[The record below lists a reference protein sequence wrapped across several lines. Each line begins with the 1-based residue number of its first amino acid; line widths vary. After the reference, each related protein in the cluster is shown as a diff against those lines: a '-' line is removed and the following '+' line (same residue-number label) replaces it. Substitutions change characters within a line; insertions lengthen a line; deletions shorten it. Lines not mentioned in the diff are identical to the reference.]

1 MDNMNIPDKIHDIM
15 NKTGGVHNVYHI
27 ETVDKKGN
35 VVDEKFGV
43 NLVTNLGT
51 NQFLQYRGFG
61 WQYVS
66 SATVNNFFLFVGTGT
81 TPPVE
86 TDTALESAALGRP
99 VDRTWYYND
108 ESSFYPAV
116 YDPTTHMMS
125 ITMKLVRCY
134 WDYNISG
141 VTDTTRITEIGIGTS
156 VTGLATRSLVYD
168 AEGNLSYIDK
178 HINERLYIT
187 AYLTFSM
194 NMKVMDKL
202 WDKGIYGFISPLMA
216 YPEGARSDYSYGRC
230 YCNYCFYRDPQQYAD
245 WFSTY
250 GTDWGTFAGPSWSWY
265 TREYYS
271 GIDASTHLM
280 TPNRSMQSDYTYDQY
295 PGTQYISGMCF
306 GKSHDAGTNSTD
318 ANGNVSDEISLY
330 SFLEQ
335 PEVDAEAIEVNDFWF
350 DDINTTFQLNNP
362 DVIYPG
368 KSFGKS
374 SYRTGKSGHS
384 GYYNNNGILP
394 VTNFVTTAL
403 SMYNHLTHE
412 WDIDEMSNF
421 VTGTRNMKYED
432 VMWRRC
438 GKLYVTIN
446 DQPKNVYVYSN
457 PFNSYTIK
465 SFNNTG
471 LLIYATNEYWDTSTY
486 QQVDLTNVQSELA
499 HCKYYVVA
507 DGWNSTRLN
516 PTFADDYVTGES
528 TGYKPH
534 RLLLQHQ
541 FKDLSTYM
549 GDFGVNKSKR
559 NYRYGLCRPCY
570 SEENHWFAV
579 SDVIVY
585 TPDIYDPSTWVKWPI
600 SSIDP
605 TAGNVVEKFYG
616 FYTSRYNTSDRMV
629 CVEYN
634 SRYSGSTPAWF
645 NKIRIYDLST
655 IDQLLSTDTIPVT
668 DITLPTGETY
678 NSYSIVS
685 FSNVGPNEAYLLIQ
699 FTGRNEAYIID
710 VYNESYSLLPTSSQQ
725 AYVIAGT
732 KYCVY
737 YNNENGDPTQLTVVD
752 MSDNSIFKTFNIG
765 SRDTSSSY
773 TINGIVGWNNYAY
786 ISYTSSAN
794 VNYIECYNIQTD
806 SSTLIEDVAWAAF
819 KPSLNYSRYL
829 YGGIAYNN
837 EVCVF
842 TPATD
847 KEIIFVTNDDP
858 TNIRMLIP
866 TDASKSTDYVNY
878 WFSFPTL
885 KYMNNGKQLILVGN
899 GKPYDSADGNYRRI
913 RVVDLGLAIDG
924 GLAYLPLYNLPYSS
938 ENYPSSSQDDFV
950 TGCQFPYGDG
960 IIFQQYPYSG
970 SNRLMW
976 IPIEQMVQH
985 KMTGTTT
992 TINSYNNPFRLTM
1005 KPFMMTITN
1014 SLDLLLG
1021 MNE

>member
-465 SFNNTG
+465 SFNKN
-471 LLIYATNEYWDTSTY
+471 IM
-486 QQVDLTNVQSELA
+486 
-499 HCKYYVVA
+499 
-507 DGWNSTRLN
+507 
-516 PTFADDYVTGES
+516 
-528 TGYKPH
+528 
-534 RLLLQHQ
+534 
-541 FKDLSTYM
+541 LSQM
-549 GDFGVNKSKR
+549 
-559 NYRYGLCRPCY
+559 
-570 SEENHWFAV
+570 
-579 SDVIVY
+579 
-585 TPDIYDPSTWVKWPI
+585 
-600 SSIDP
+600 
-605 TAGNVVEKFYG
+605 
-616 FYTSRYNTSDRMV
+616 
-629 CVEYN
+629 
-634 SRYSGSTPAWF
+634 
-645 NKIRIYDLST
+645 
-655 IDQLLSTDTIPVT
+655 
-668 DITLPTGETY
+668 
-678 NSYSIVS
+678 
-685 FSNVGPNEAYLLIQ
+685 
-699 FTGRNEAYIID
+699 
-710 VYNESYSLLPTSSQQ
+710 
-725 AYVIAGT
+725 
-732 KYCVY
+732 
-737 YNNENGDPTQLTVVD
+737 
-752 MSDNSIFKTFNIG
+752 
-765 SRDTSSSY
+765 
-773 TINGIVGWNNYAY
+773 
-786 ISYTSSAN
+786 
-794 VNYIECYNIQTD
+794 
-806 SSTLIEDVAWAAF
+806 
-819 KPSLNYSRYL
+819 
-829 YGGIAYNN
+829 
-837 EVCVF
+837 
-842 TPATD
+842 
-847 KEIIFVTNDDP
+847 
-858 TNIRMLIP
+858 
-866 TDASKSTDYVNY
+866 
-878 WFSFPTL
+878 
-885 KYMNNGKQLILVGN
+885 
-899 GKPYDSADGNYRRI
+899 
-913 RVVDLGLAIDG
+913 
-924 GLAYLPLYNLPYSS
+924 
-938 ENYPSSSQDDFV
+938 
-950 TGCQFPYGDG
+950 DG
-960 IIFQQYPYSG
+960 IQPDSIR
-970 SNRLMW
+970 RL
-976 IPIEQMVQH
+976 QMI
-985 KMTGTTT
+985 M
-992 TINSYNNPFRLTM
+992 
-1005 KPFMMTITN
+1005 
-1014 SLDLLLG
+1014 
-1021 MNE
+1021 